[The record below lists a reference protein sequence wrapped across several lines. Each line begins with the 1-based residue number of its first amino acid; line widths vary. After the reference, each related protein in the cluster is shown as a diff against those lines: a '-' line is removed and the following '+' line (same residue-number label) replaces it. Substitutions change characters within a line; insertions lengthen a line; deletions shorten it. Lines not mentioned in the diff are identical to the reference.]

1 MRNGKFLKEK
11 TDKPESYIIEDLIA
25 RNRLVIWASPPGE
38 GKSLLAEPLLYHIPY
53 EAPYLGKKVS
63 GGNVMIIDSENRSD
77 ILQHRLKKII
87 GGLKQQG
94 YKKHGQIEIQSYS
107 GFLLDDESTWEPVLK
122 EIRTLEPLLILIDH
136 LACFHNRDENSERQM
151 KVVTTAIEK
160 IMSIKDSSVL
170 ALHHFNK
177 YDMGSFFKR
186 LRGSSALYAKCDAAA
201 EVRTL
206 SISNGKLDRVGLI
219 PQPRKEITPDAVR
232 VKIEEGTDWMKL
244 VHDGSYKPV
253 DDPRM
258 DDLAHRFFHLFIN
271 SGAAKYLTV
280 NLVRKII
287 QGYCSDTELRLCLR
301 FLQHNRG
308 LITADRKGLGAPFQY
323 SLMVTSGQ
331 CPWCRQKYGVQMPK
345 KL

>member
-11 TDKPESYIIEDLIA
+11 TNKPKSYIVEDYIA

-38 GKSLLAEPLLYHIPY
+38 GKSLLAEPLLYHVAY

-63 GGNVMIIDSENRSD
+63 GGNVMIIDSENRKD
-77 ILQHRLKKII
+77 ILRHRLKKII
-87 GGLKQQG
+87 KGLKQQG
-94 YKKHGQIEIQSYS
+94 YTQQGEIEIQGYT
-107 GFLLDDESTWEPVLK
+107 GFLLDDESTWQPIVK
-122 EIRTLEPLLILIDH
+122 EIEALEPLLILIDH
-136 LACFHNRDENSERQM
+136 LACFHHRDENSERQM
-151 KVVTTAIEK
+151 KVITSAIEK
-160 IMSIKDSSVL
+160 LMAIKDSSVL

-177 YDMGSFFKR
+177 YDTGSFFKR
-186 LRGSSALYAKCDAAA
+186 LRGSSALYAKSDAAA

-219 PQPRKEITPDAVR
+219 PQPRKEITPTAIR
-232 VKIEEGTDWMKL
+232 VKIEEGQGWMKL
-244 VHDGSYKPV
+244 VYDGSYKPV

-258 DDLAHRFFHLFIN
+258 DDLAHRFFHLFI
-271 SGAAKYLTV
+271 SPGAPKHLTV

-308 LITADRKGLGAPFQY
+308 LITADRKGLGGGFHY
-323 SLMVTSGQ
+323 RLTTTSGQ
-331 CPWCRQKYGVQMPK
+331 CPWCRQKYGVQMP
-345 KL
+345 